1 MNFWKTFGASML
13 AWVVG
18 VVGIFIFAIGSL
30 VSALLDMNIESE
42 GVKQESVLYIN
53 IGENIV
59 DAPMA
64 SPLGGIDPMSMS
76 VSEPLTLL
84 NVLTAIERAAA
95 DENIKGIC
103 IYADG
108 AGVVSTA
115 NIEEIR
121 YALNRFKASGKFI
134 VAYDYN
140 YSQSDYY
147 LASVANEVIINPEG
161 SLDWYGMATTNIFLK
176 GMLDK
181 LGVSVEVFRPTVCK
195 FKSAVEPF
203 ILTKMSDADRKQ
215 NQEMVDSIWQSITED
230 VAQSRNL
237 TIEQVMEY
245 ARNIAASLPEDALK
259 CGMVDAVAQEDYLA
273 EVFDRYG
280 VERNERGEHNKIT
293 LQKYASALVNPHLKT
308 SVGNS
313 EALAYES
320 ASIIG
325 IIYAEGQIVDGYKYE
340 DGSVYGSRLAAEIR
354 EARLNDA
361 IKAVVIRVNSP
372 GGSAIASE
380 LAWREMVLLQQVKP
394 VVISMGEMAASGGYY
409 ISAPADYIYAD
420 KSTLT
425 GSIGVFGMI
434 PNIKNLLNYRLGITV
449 DGVQTSP
456 AAITPNILQ
465 PMSEIQRKHLA
476 KSVDRTYDTFT
487 SHVAEGRNLDIKE
500 VLKIAEGRVWSGATA
515 SKIGLVDAI
524 GGINEAVGKAMELAD
539 IKANYKLCE
548 FVAPLSPFEEWLSSM
563 TMVYAK
569 QWGLNSDIYGEEIRN
584 IIKEMPEI
592 FQQSG
597 VQTRVAGDL
606 KLEF

>member
-1 MNFWKTFGASML
+1 MNFWKSFGASML

-147 LASVANEVIINPEG
+147 LASVANEVVINPEG
-161 SLDWYGMATTNIFLK
+161 SLDWYGMATTNIFIK

-181 LGVSVEVFRPTVCK
+181 LGVSVEVFRPTGCK

-203 ILTKMSDADRKQ
+203 ILTKMSEADRKQ
-215 NQEMVDSIWQSITED
+215 CQELVDSIWQSIAED

-237 TIEQVMEY
+237 TVEQVMEY

-259 CGMVDAVAQEDYLA
+259 CGMVDVVAQEDYLA
-273 EVFDRYG
+273 EAFDRYG

-293 LQKYASALVNPHLKT
+293 LQKYASTLANPHLKT

-320 ASIIG
+320 ASVIG

-354 EARLNDA
+354 EARMNDA
-361 IKAVVIRVNSP
+361 IKAVVVRVNSP

-394 VVISMGEMAASGGYY
+394 VVISMGEQAASGGYY

-434 PNIKNLLNYRLGITV
+434 PNVKNLLNYRLGITV

-456 AAITPNILQ
+456 AAIAPNILT
-465 PMSEIQRKHLA
+465 PMSEIQRKHLT
-476 KSVDRTYDTFT
+476 KSVDRIYDTFT

-539 IKANYKLCE
+539 IKSNYKLCE

-569 QWGLNSDIYGEEIRN
+569 QWGLNHDIYGEEIRD
-584 IIKEMPEI
+584 IISELPEV

-597 VQTRVAGDL
+597 IQTRVAGDL

>member
-1 MNFWKTFGASML
+1 MNFWKSFGASML

-30 VSALLDMNIESE
+30 VSALLDMNVEGE

-84 NVLTAIERAAA
+84 NVLTAIERAAT

-108 AGVVSTA
+108 TGVVSTA

-147 LASVANEVIINPEG
+147 LASVANEVVINPEG
-161 SLDWYGMATTNIFLK
+161 TLDWYGMATTNIFIK

-215 NQEMVDSIWQSITED
+215 CQELVDSIWQSIAED

-237 TIEQVMEY
+237 TVEQVMEY
-245 ARNIAASLPEDALK
+245 ARNIAASLPQDALK
-259 CGMVDAVAQEDYLA
+259 CGMVDVVAQEDYLA
-273 EVFDRYG
+273 EAFDRYG

-293 LQKYASALVNPHLKT
+293 LQKYASTLVNPHLKT

-320 ASIIG
+320 ASLIG
-325 IIYAEGQIVDGYKYE
+325 IIYAEGQIVDGYQFE

-361 IKAVVIRVNSP
+361 IKAVVVRVNSP

-394 VVISMGEMAASGGYY
+394 VVISMGEQAASGGYY

-456 AAITPNILQ
+456 AAIAPNILT
-465 PMSEIQRKHLA
+465 PMSEVQRKHLA
-476 KSVDRTYDTFT
+476 KSVDRIYDTFT
-487 SHVAEGRNLDIKE
+487 SHVAEGRNLDINE

-569 QWGLNSDIYGEEIRN
+569 QWGLNSDIYGEEIGN
-584 IIKEMPEI
+584 IIKEMPEV

-606 KLEF
+606 KLKF

>member
-1 MNFWKTFGASML
+1 MNFWKSFGASML

-30 VSALLDMNIESE
+30 VSALLDMNVEGE

-84 NVLTAIERAAA
+84 NVLTAIERAAT

-108 AGVVSTA
+108 TGVVSTA

-147 LASVANEVIINPEG
+147 LASVANEVVINPEG
-161 SLDWYGMATTNIFLK
+161 TLDWYGVATTNIFLK

-181 LGVSVEVFRPTVCK
+181 LGISVEVFRPTGCK

-203 ILTKMSDADRKQ
+203 ILTKMSEADRKQ
-215 NQEMVDSIWQSITED
+215 CQELVDSIWQSIAED

-237 TIEQVMEY
+237 TVEQVMEY

-259 CGMVDAVAQEDYLA
+259 CGMVDVVAQEDYLA
-273 EVFDRYG
+273 EAFDRYG

-293 LQKYASALVNPHLKT
+293 LQKYASTLVNPHLKT

-313 EALAYES
+313 EVLAYES
-320 ASIIG
+320 ASLIG
-325 IIYAEGQIVDGYKYE
+325 IIYAEGQIVDGYQFE

-361 IKAVVIRVNSP
+361 IKAVVVRVNSP

-394 VVISMGEMAASGGYY
+394 VVISMGEQAASGGYY

-456 AAITPNILQ
+456 AAIAPNILT

-476 KSVDRTYDTFT
+476 KSVDRIYDTFT
-487 SHVAEGRNLDIKE
+487 SHVAEGRNLDIKD

-548 FVAPLSPFEEWLSSM
+548 FVAPMSPFEEWLSSM

-569 QWGLNSDIYGEEIRN
+569 QWGLNSDIYGEEIRS
-584 IIKEMPEI
+584 IINEMPEI

-606 KLEF
+606 KLKF

>member
-1 MNFWKTFGASML
+1 ML

-30 VSALLDMNIESE
+30 VSALLDMNVESE

-147 LASVANEVIINPEG
+147 LASVANEVVINPEG
-161 SLDWYGMATTNIFLK
+161 TLDWYGMATTNIFLK

-203 ILTKMSDADRKQ
+203 ILTKMSEADRKQ
-215 NQEMVDSIWQSITED
+215 NQEMVDSIWQSIAED

-259 CGMVDAVAQEDYLA
+259 CGMVDVVAHEDYLA
-273 EVFDRYG
+273 EAFDRYG

-293 LQKYASALVNPHLKT
+293 LQKYASTLVNPHLKT

-325 IIYAEGQIVDGYKYE
+325 IIYAEGQIVDGYQYE

-354 EARLNDA
+354 EARMNDA

-456 AAITPNILQ
+456 AAIAPNILT

-476 KSVDRTYDTFT
+476 KSVDRIYDTFT

-569 QWGLNSDIYGEEIRN
+569 QWGLNSDIYGEEIVN
-584 IIKEMPEI
+584 IIKEMPEV
-592 FQQSG
+592 FQQVG

>member
-1 MNFWKTFGASML
+1 
-13 AWVVG
+13 
-18 VVGIFIFAIGSL
+18 
-30 VSALLDMNIESE
+30 
-42 GVKQESVLYIN
+42 
-53 IGENIV
+53 
-59 DAPMA
+59 
-64 SPLGGIDPMSMS
+64 
-76 VSEPLTLL
+76 
-84 NVLTAIERAAA
+84 
-95 DENIKGIC
+95 
-103 IYADG
+103 
-108 AGVVSTA
+108 
-115 NIEEIR
+115 
-121 YALNRFKASGKFI
+121 
-134 VAYDYN
+134 
-140 YSQSDYY
+140 
-147 LASVANEVIINPEG
+147 
-161 SLDWYGMATTNIFLK
+161 
-176 GMLDK
+176 
-181 LGVSVEVFRPTVCK
+181 
-195 FKSAVEPF
+195 
-203 ILTKMSDADRKQ
+203 
-215 NQEMVDSIWQSITED
+215 
-230 VAQSRNL
+230 
-237 TIEQVMEY
+237 MEY

-259 CGMVDAVAQEDYLA
+259 CGMVDVVAQEDYLA
-273 EVFDRYG
+273 EAFDRYG

-293 LQKYASALVNPHLKT
+293 LQKYASALANPHLKT

-313 EALAYES
+313 EVLAYES
-320 ASIIG
+320 ASLIG
-325 IIYAEGQIVDGYKYE
+325 IIYAEGQIVDGYQYE

-361 IKAVVIRVNSP
+361 IKAVVVRVNSP

-394 VVISMGEMAASGGYY
+394 VVISMGEQAASGGYY

-456 AAITPNILQ
+456 AAIAPNILT

-476 KSVDRTYDTFT
+476 KSVDRIYDTFT

-569 QWGLNSDIYGEEIRN
+569 QWGLNSDIYGEEIRS
-584 IIKEMPEI
+584 IINEMPEI

-597 VQTRVAGDL
+597 IQTRVAGYL

>member
-1 MNFWKTFGASML
+1 MNFWKSFGASML

-30 VSALLDMNIESE
+30 VSALLDMNVEGE

-84 NVLTAIERAAA
+84 NVLTAIERAAT

-147 LASVANEVIINPEG
+147 LASVANEVVINPEG
-161 SLDWYGMATTNIFLK
+161 TLDWYGVATTNIFLK

-181 LGVSVEVFRPTVCK
+181 LGISVEVFRPTGCK

-203 ILTKMSDADRKQ
+203 ILTKMSEADRKQ
-215 NQEMVDSIWQSITED
+215 CQELVDSIWQSIAED

-237 TIEQVMEY
+237 SIEQVMEY

-259 CGMVDAVAQEDYLA
+259 CGMVDVVAQEDYLA

-280 VERNERGEHNKIT
+280 VERNQRGEHNKIT
-293 LQKYASALVNPHLKT
+293 LQKYASTLANPHLKT

-320 ASIIG
+320 ASLIG
-325 IIYAEGQIVDGYKYE
+325 IIYAEGQIVDGYQFE

-361 IKAVVIRVNSP
+361 IKAVVVRVNSP

-394 VVISMGEMAASGGYY
+394 VVISMGEQAASGGYY

-434 PNIKNLLNYRLGITV
+434 PNIKNLLNYRLGINV

-456 AAITPNILQ
+456 AAIAPNILT

-476 KSVDRTYDTFT
+476 KSVDRIYDTFT

-500 VLKIAEGRVWSGATA
+500 VLNIAEGRVWSGTTA

-584 IIKEMPEI
+584 IINEMPEI

-606 KLEF
+606 KLKF